1 MADQQFF
8 ERDAFA
14 HLAAQ
19 EEGHFWFEERNR
31 LLEWCLRHFFQD
43 SASFCEVG
51 CGTGFVAKHLEAT
64 FPKVDFTAAEFFIE
78 ALHFANQRT
87 RRTRLL
93 QADARFL
100 PFREAFDVIG
110 AFDVIEHIEEDELV
124 LRQFHKALKPR
135 GGLILTVPQH
145 MFLWSVTDEVSHHK
159 RRYSRSELRVKV
171 QRAGFRPVFC
181 TSFVTS
187 LLPFMFASRW
197 INGVPSTRDREIGIE
212 SRGKKEEE
220 LAHRTVAGGAARV
233 QQDGHQNSNRE
244 FELNPWLNRAFRFAL
259 TLERRLIRAGVSLPI
274 GGSLVMVA
282 EKDPAHD
289 G

>member
-14 HLAAQ
+14 QLAAQ

-31 LLEWCLRHFFQD
+31 LLEWCLGRYFQD
-43 SASFCEVG
+43 AASFCEVG
-51 CGTGFVAKHLEAT
+51 CGTGFVARHLEAA
-64 FPKVDFTAAEFFIE
+64 FPKIDFTAAEFFIE
-78 ALHFANQRT
+78 ALHFAKQRT
-87 RRTRLL
+87 HRTRLL

-100 PFREAFDVIG
+100 PFNEAFDAIG

-124 LRQFHKALKPR
+124 LRQFHQALKPR

-145 MFLWSVTDEVSHHK
+145 MYLWSVTDEVSHHK
-159 RRYSRSELRVKV
+159 RRYSRSELRDKV

-197 INGVPSTRDREIGIE
+197 MNRVPLTR
-212 SRGKKEEE
+212 SRGKKENE
-220 LAHRTVAGGAARV
+220 LAHRTEAGPDNTV
-233 QQDGHQNSNRE
+233 QRDGHQHSTRE
-244 FELNPWLNRAFRFAL
+244 FDLNLWLNRAFRFAL
-259 TLERRLIRAGVSLPI
+259 TLERCLIRTGVSLPI